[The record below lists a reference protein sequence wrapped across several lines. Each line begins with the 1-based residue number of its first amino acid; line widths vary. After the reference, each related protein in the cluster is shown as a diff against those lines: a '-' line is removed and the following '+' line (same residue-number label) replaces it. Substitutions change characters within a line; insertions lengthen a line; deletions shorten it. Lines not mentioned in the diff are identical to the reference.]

1 MSNPAVWQFSL
12 EGLHA
17 LVWGLSLLL
26 ALFVFSRGIT
36 LRKLTV
42 VTLLATLVL
51 VMLGAYVRLTNAGL
65 GCPDWPGC
73 YGKLS
78 PSHATEQIQAARSVA
93 PDGPVSLPK
102 AWREMAHR
110 YLASLVG
117 VMVLAIAIQ
126 TLTMRR
132 KRFADPSDPA
142 VKIGL
147 PLLIVV
153 VVALQG
159 LLGKWTVTLLLQPA
173 IVTLHLL
180 GGMTL
185 VALLAWLCARHLR
198 LSGGPASVLREIRW
212 CATFGLIVL
221 GMQIALG
228 GWVSTNYAAL
238 ACVDFPTCHGSWTPA
253 MDFGHG
259 FQILRDLGLTADGLP
274 LSNEALNAIHWT
286 HRLGALV
293 TFVTLLYVAHRAR
306 QARNLRGI
314 SALMLALLMV
324 QVTLGIV
331 NVLGNLPLPAAVA
344 HNGVAAL
351 LLVALVML
359 HFAARSPSRSP
370 LFGN

>member
-12 EGLHA
+12 GGMHA
-17 LVWGLSLLL
+17 LAWALLLLL
-26 ALFVFSRGIT
+26 ALFVFSRGLT

-42 VTLLATLVL
+42 VTLLVTLVL
-51 VMLGAYVRLTNAGL
+51 VMLGAYVRLTDAGL

-78 PSHATEQIQAARSVA
+78 PSQAAEEIQTARSVA
-93 PDGPVSLPK
+93 PDGPVSLQK

-126 TLTMRR
+126 TLMMRR
-132 KRFADPSDPA
+132 KRFADASDPTL
-142 VKIGL
+142 KIGL

-159 LLGKWTVTLLLQPA
+159 LLGKWTVTLLLQPV

-198 LSGGPASVLREIRW
+198 LSGGPASILREIRW

-259 FQILRDLGLTADGLP
+259 FQFWRELGLTADGLP

-314 SALMLALLMV
+314 SALMLGLLMV

-331 NVLGNLPLPAAVA
+331 NVLGSLPLPVAVA

-370 LFGN
+370 LFSN